1 MFTRSGHVK
10 RVREKGLPSL
20 VGWKKGGGDWLASKG
35 LGLRV
40 YSKKRYR
47 YHFLFPSNI
56 KILSPHLL
64 AFEMQVKTVELERM
78 NE

>member
-20 VGWKKGGGDWLASKG
+20 VGWKRGGGDWLASKG
-35 LGLRV
+35 LGFFF
-40 YSKKRYR
+40 S
-47 YHFLFPSNI
+47 PSNI

-64 AFEMQVKTVELERM
+64 AFEMQVKTVELE
-78 NE
+78 